1 MLTRDEWKRLERESI
16 VRALEQTNG
25 KVSGRGGA
33 AELLG
38 LRPTTLASRIAALGL
53 KRAKAS

>member
-1 MLTRDEWKRLERESI
+1 LKRQERETI
-16 VRALEQTNG
+16 MNVLKRTNG

-38 LRPTTLASRIAALGL
+38 MKPSTLTSRITTLGINRRTLS
-53 KRAKAS
+53 